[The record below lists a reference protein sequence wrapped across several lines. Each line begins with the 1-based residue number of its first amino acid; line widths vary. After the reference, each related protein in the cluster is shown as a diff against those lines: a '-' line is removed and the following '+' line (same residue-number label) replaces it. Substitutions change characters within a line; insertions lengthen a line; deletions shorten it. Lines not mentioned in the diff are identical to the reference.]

1 MFEADFPSFTTPGE
15 CQLVD
20 PGYGASLPFLI
31 NEGIAMNFTRTYA
44 QGLYHQRCGTDCKLP
59 FTRHIHGACHT
70 AQAEIPSPQ
79 LSCSFIYTTIA
90 GNLPA
95 GGQWVKL
102 EVPADAVGLEG
113 SKTHGMSFSAFGGR
127 VPRDA
132 TGKTSPAN

>member
-1 MFEADFPSFTTPGE
+1 MGEMSINGSAGFKLVNAATVHTGSLVALKETGYVYSPQPYQQVFEADFPSFTTPGE

-20 PGYGASLPFLI
+20 PGYGAS
-31 NEGIAMNFTRTYA
+31 
-44 QGLYHQRCGTDCKLP
+44 
-59 FTRHIHGACHT
+59 
-70 AQAEIPSPQ
+70 QAEIPSPQ
-79 LSCSFIYTTIA
+79 LSYSFIYTTIA

-102 EVPADAVGLEG
+102 EVPANAVGLEG
-113 SKTHGMSFSAFGGR
+113 SKIHGMSFSAFGGR